1 MTSPRK
7 TAANRNNAQYSTG
20 PKSAE
25 GRVRARRNA
34 LKTGIYARTFILPS
48 EDRGAYLELRKAIFL
63 EFTPD
68 GPVQE
73 GLAELIIADLWRRNR
88 LVRIENEF
96 IRHTE
101 AARMRK
107 ARASAAP
114 KSIETLLAELRG
126 VEDKGRDPSTDTAP
140 SDADGTYPAVSDAAV
155 LSMAD
160 VCDGNLL
167 DAFVSPFSHTPI
179 EDIARQRRHSGRE
192 LLRNIAAL
200 DALQVR
206 RKLASMPLT

>member
-73 GLAELIIADLWRRNR
+73 GIAELIIADLWRLNR

-126 VEDKGRDPSTDTAP
+126 VKDGDPSKDTVP
-140 SDADGTYPAVSDAAV
+140 SDADGCPTVSDVAV

-167 DAFVSPFSHTPI
+167 DAFVSPFSHTPV